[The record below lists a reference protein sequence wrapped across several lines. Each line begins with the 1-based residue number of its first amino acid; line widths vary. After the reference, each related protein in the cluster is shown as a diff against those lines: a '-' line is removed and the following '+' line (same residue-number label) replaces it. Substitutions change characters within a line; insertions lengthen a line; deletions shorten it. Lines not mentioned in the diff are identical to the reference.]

1 MADRTALRTSPH
13 IRSLDSPLIQACPM
27 IDMFAIE
34 FVHSICS
41 QWFLAD
47 FAVSKFWLAD
57 RAYSFML
64 RISPGLLNLP
74 LFIACC
80 MPDVLAFALERDL
93 GTFTETFLAKLTAFR
108 TSNLIVGFEFP
119 PVNARLMESMLAIKR
134 NLSVLTKSLIAN
146 RTTKWAE
153 GIVVGLHPPFLVAI
167 SVEDMLAVKSDKR
180 SSSERILTEFAI
192 LHSLFLWRL
201 LLYR

>member
-1 MADRTALRTSPH
+1 M
-13 IRSLDSPLIQACPM
+13 
-27 IDMFAIE
+27 
-34 FVHSICS
+34 
-41 QWFLAD
+41 
-47 FAVSKFWLAD
+47 
-57 RAYSFML
+57 
-64 RISPGLLNLP
+64 
-74 LFIACC
+74 
-80 MPDVLAFALERDL
+80 
-93 GTFTETFLAKLTAFR
+93 AKLTAFR

-119 PVNARLMESMLAIKR
+119 PVNTRLMESMLAIKR